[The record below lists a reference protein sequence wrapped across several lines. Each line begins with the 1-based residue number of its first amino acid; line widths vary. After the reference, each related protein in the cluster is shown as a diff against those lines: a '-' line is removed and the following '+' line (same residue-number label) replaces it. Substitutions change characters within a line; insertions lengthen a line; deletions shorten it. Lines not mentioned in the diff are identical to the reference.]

1 MKKRFF
7 KANLNDTQKAFYKI
21 KLYEMILAL
30 VFILFGSI
38 LLINKVVSE
47 KTIAISL
54 GLLVLIDGAINIYSN
69 FMPNNDGEYKKEF
82 IFGILYCI
90 VSILLFINIMK
101 FVNYIQIYYSTY
113 LVLFGINQLITAIRL
128 KMINDKSFLLILFM
142 AILMVALGGLLLFYP
157 YVSFT
162 IYELYAIFSIL
173 FGLLRLNTCNLLKN
187 RAEEIVE

>member
-7 KANLNDTQKAFYKI
+7 RANLNDTQKAFYKI

-30 VFILFGSI
+30 VFVLFGCI
-38 LLINKVVSE
+38 LLINKVIPE
-47 KTIAISL
+47 KTIAIAL
-54 GLLVLIDGAINIYSN
+54 GLLILINGAINIYSN
-69 FMPNNDGEYKKEF
+69 FMPNNDGEYKREF

-90 VSILLFINIMK
+90 VALLLFTNIIK
-101 FVNYIQIYYSTY
+101 FVNYVQIYYSIY
-113 LVLFGINQLITAIRL
+113 LALLGINELITAIRL
-128 KMINDKSFLLILFM
+128 KMMGDKSFLLVLFM
-142 AILMVALGGLLLFYP
+142 SILVIALGGLLLFYP

-173 FGLLRLNTCNLLKN
+173 FGLLRLNACNLLKN

>member
-7 KANLNDTQKAFYKI
+7 RANLNDTQKAFYKI

-30 VFILFGSI
+30 VFVLFGCI
-38 LLINKVVSE
+38 LLINKVIPK
-47 KTIAISL
+47 KTIAIAL
-54 GLLVLIDGAINIYSN
+54 GLLILINGAINIYSN
-69 FMPNNDGEYKKEF
+69 FMPNNDGEYKREF

-90 VSILLFINIMK
+90 VALLLFTNIIK
-101 FVNYIQIYYSTY
+101 FVNYVQIYYSIY
-113 LVLFGINQLITAIRL
+113 LALLGINELITAIRL
-128 KMINDKSFLLILFM
+128 KMMGDKSFLLVLFM
-142 AILMVALGGLLLFYP
+142 SILVIALGGLLLFYP

-173 FGLLRLNTCNLLKN
+173 FGLLRLNACNLLKN